1 MKVQGMTNPGRFTV
15 EQVPGT
21 NKSLIRLFQNAKTIE
36 TEDFTGYEYDE
47 YRVEVETWDGI
58 FASVEANYDVFLQ
71 KGMEAEIDKSNEAL
85 YRAESD
91 LDAMTVDHELRIM
104 DLELGISEEGE

>member
-15 EQVPGT
+15 EQIPGK
-21 NKSLIRLFQNAKTIE
+21 NKSLIRLFQNVTPIE
-36 TEDFTGYEYDE
+36 KEGFIGYEYDE

-58 FASVEANYDVFLQ
+58 AESVKSNYNVFLQ